1 MNDGLTIDE
10 YGNKCWY
17 LNGKYH
23 RTDGPAIEYRN
34 GTKCW
39 YLNDKRHRTDGPA
52 IEYYNGYKF
61 WYLNG
66 NELSQKEYHKTNRNR
81 KLELLGL

>member
-1 MNDGLTIDE
+1 MRNGLHIDK
-10 YGNKCWY
+10 YGNKRWY
-17 LNGKYH
+17 VNGKFH
-23 RTDGPAIEYRN
+23 RTDGPAIEYSN
-34 GTKCW
+34 GS
-39 YLNDKRHRTDGPA
+39 
-52 IEYYNGYKF
+52 KF